1 MKYFSRHLIMP
12 INLNNSNSLCC
23 GQLMSWINEEAT
35 IFASCQ
41 MSSQFHIA
49 KVISEI
55 NFMTPAKVGD
65 IIEFG
70 FELVSLGQ
78 SSVTV
83 RSKVRNKLN
92 QAPIACIDKMVFVNI
107 NEHGL
112 PIPHGIRANAA

>member
-1 MKYFSRHLIMP
+1 MKYFSRHIIMP
-12 INLNNSNSLCC
+12 VHLNSTKSLCC
-23 GQLMSWINEEAT
+23 GQLLSWVNEEAT

-41 MSSQFHIA
+41 MRSQFHIA

-55 NFMTPAKVGD
+55 SFMAPAQTGD

-83 RSKVRNKLN
+83 RCNSSLILMVNRLS
-92 QAPIACIDKMVFVNI
+92 ILLDFSDTLLIIID
-107 NEHGL
+107 
-112 PIPHGIRANAA
+112 